1 MRKIPLFL
9 TLLLTVFIVPSI
21 GAHAVERLVWDD
33 LSPKMDESKDPFKA
47 LSFEQQASLQDVY
60 WIREG
65 KRQGRPTSDSI
76 EKVAQE
82 ARKFL
87 QDEGLNVED
96 LLAKIDAFQE
106 LVRHT
111 QNSPV
116 KRLDGQMV
124 RLPGYVLPL
133 ESEGNRITEF
143 LLVPFVGACIHT
155 PPPPPNQIVHV
166 RSQDGIEINGIYEA
180 VWVTGQ
186 MRIDRREQSLYLVDG
201 TTDFEVSYAIQATQV
216 EPLEQ

>member
-1 MRKIPLFL
+1 
-9 TLLLTVFIVPSI
+9 
-21 GAHAVERLVWDD
+21 
-33 LSPKMDESKDPFKA
+33 
-47 LSFEQQASLQDVY
+47 
-60 WIREG
+60 
-65 KRQGRPTSDSI
+65 
-76 EKVAQE
+76 
-82 ARKFL
+82 
-87 QDEGLNVED
+87 
-96 LLAKIDAFQE
+96 
-106 LVRHT
+106 
-111 QNSPV
+111 
-116 KRLDGQMV
+116 MV

-133 ESEGNRITEF
+133 ESEGNKVTEF